1 MKALIILED
10 GFTLTGESFTGE
22 IPFAGGEVI
31 FNTSMTGYQEILSD
45 PSYYGQIVC
54 MTYPLIGNYG
64 INPDD
69 MESSGLHL
77 SAFVVKECCKNPS
90 NWRCTETLPDFLKRF
105 GVPGIEGI
113 DTRALTLHLRQKGA
127 MRAGVSTNMA
137 REELLERVLHL
148 PTMAGSDLVQKVGAK
163 QPYAWD
169 NAPVP
174 AIINSDGT
182 YAWKTGFPHVVV
194 YDYGIKW
201 NILRLLT
208 AAKIEVLAVPPL
220 FSADR
225 VRALDPD
232 GIFLSN
238 GPGDPA
244 VLKGEISIIRELIG
258 MYPMAG
264 ICLGHQL
271 IAHATGGHT
280 EKLKF
285 GHHGVNHPV
294 KDLSVDAIV
303 ITSQNHGF
311 HVIPGEDMV
320 ATHINLN
327 DGTIEGCRHKTK
339 PVISVQHH
347 PEAAAGPRE
356 CAYFIDEFR
365 KMLRPLSGR

>member
-10 GFTLTGESFTGE
+10 GFALTGESFTGE
-22 IPFAGGEVI
+22 IPFAGGEAI

-45 PSYYGQIVC
+45 PSYCGQIVC

-69 MESSGLHL
+69 MESAGLHL

-90 NWRCTETLPDFLKRF
+90 NWRCTESLPDFLKRF
-105 GVPGIEGI
+105 GVPGIEGV
-113 DTRALTLHLRQKGA
+113 DTRALALHLRQNGA
-127 MRAGVSTNMA
+127 MRAGISTSLA
-137 REELLERVLHL
+137 KDELLEKVLQL
-148 PTMAGSDLVQKVGAK
+148 PSMNGLNLVEKAGAK
-163 QPYAWD
+163 NPYAWD
-169 NAPVP
+169 NAPIP
-174 AIINSDGT
+174 AALNADGT
-182 YAWKTGFPHVVV
+182 YSWKTDLPHVVV

-208 AAKIEVLAVPPL
+208 AAGMEVLAVPPL
-220 FSADR
+220 FSVEQ
-225 VRALDPD
+225 VRAVKPD

-238 GPGDPA
+238 GPGDPS
-244 VLKGEISIIRELIG
+244 VLNEEISIIRELIDL
-258 MYPMAG
+258 YPVAG

-294 KDLSVDAIV
+294 KDIEVDAIV

-311 HVIPGEDMV
+311 HVVPGEDMIT
-320 ATHINLN
+320 THYNLN

-356 CAYFIDEFR
+356 CKYFIDEFR
-365 KMLRPLSGR
+365 KLMVQ